1 MKIICIARNYT
12 EHIKELNNKIPENP
26 VFFLKPDTA
35 ILPKERDFYIPE
47 FSQDL
52 QYEVEVL
59 LKISKAG
66 KYIQPEFALNYFEQI
81 SLGIDFTARD
91 LQTKLKEKGHPWEV
105 AKAFDN
111 SAVIGDFHPKEEFDL
126 NNLNFR
132 IEKNGEIVQ
141 QGNTSQMIF
150 DFKRIISEASKYFT
164 LKTGDVI
171 MTGTPAGVG
180 KVQENDLLEGYIED
194 RKIFEV
200 RVK

>member
-91 LQTKLKEKGHPWEV
+91 LQAKLKEKGHPWEV

-132 IEKNGEIVQ
+132 MEKNGEIVQ

-150 DFKRIISEASKYFT
+150 DFKRIISEVSKYFT